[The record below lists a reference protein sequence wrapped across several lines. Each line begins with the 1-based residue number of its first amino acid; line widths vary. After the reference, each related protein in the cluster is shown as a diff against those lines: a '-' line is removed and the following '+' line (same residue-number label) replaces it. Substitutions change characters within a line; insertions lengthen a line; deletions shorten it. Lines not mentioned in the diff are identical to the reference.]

1 MDLTNLALFRAVALE
16 QSVTRA
22 AQSLQR
28 AQSNVT
34 TRIQQ
39 LEEEL
44 GASLFLREGK
54 RISAA
59 EMRTIVEETAAE
71 FDRFD
76 KLYVEAT
83 VSLREINANP
93 APSTAVAA

>member
-1 MDLTNLALFRAVALE
+1 MDQPALFLRAVALE

-39 LEEEL
+39 LEEEP
-44 GASLFLREGK
+44 APACSSAKGK
-54 RISAA
+54 R
-59 EMRTIVEETAAE
+59 MRLTEQG
-71 FDRFD
+71 
-76 KLYVEAT
+76 
-83 VSLREINANP
+83 
-93 APSTAVAA
+93 